1 MGSTGQSTTVARAKV
16 RAECALDAAAAAAAV
31 AVAADAADN
40 RQQTHWAAPEPTVAV
55 GIAAGGPPASTELVT
70 NRVLAASFTTTTF
83 APLTW

>member
-40 RQQTHWAAPEPTVAV
+40 RQQTH
-55 GIAAGGPPASTELVT
+55 
-70 NRVLAASFTTTTF
+70 
-83 APLTW
+83 